1 MTFNLVERLAR
12 IEKLEGELTSK
23 AMPLLQPNAA
33 IGTVDLYV
41 MGAAN
46 RTLAQSRGFREMI
59 QSRNFPCAAIL
70 LRTQIDTAMRINGIR
85 FLTDPEAQLRTV
97 LSGDKTFRQLASPD
111 GKKMTDAFLRERLQE
126 ENDWIGS
133 IYHET
138 SDFVHL
144 SFRHLWTS
152 AASIDDES
160 QTVNFAISGE
170 DARQDEEAYYEACDA
185 FFQVSKLTCLT
196 ILGIFHARHA
206 PPTSISEK

>member
-111 GKKMTDAFLRERLQE
+111 GTSMHWD
-126 ENDWIGS
+126 GS
-133 IYHET
+133 
-138 SDFVHL
+138 VL
-144 SFRHLWTS
+144 
-152 AASIDDES
+152 
-160 QTVNFAISGE
+160 
-170 DARQDEEAYYEACDA
+170 C
-185 FFQVSKLTCLT
+185 
-196 ILGIFHARHA
+196 
-206 PPTSISEK
+206 